1 MKEPERIP
9 LDPSTPTAK
18 KVKKIPLPA
27 LYPEGMRDDLYSS
40 SSNEKEFWKFIEKHK
55 EAREKWL
62 NKSTDEDNTK
72 GDQT

>member
-27 LYPEGMRDDLYSS
+27 LYPEGMRDDLYSN
-40 SSNEKEFWKFIEKHK
+40 SNEKEFWKFIEKHK
-55 EAREKWL
+55 EARKKWL
-62 NKSTDEDNTK
+62 GQSGDENNSESDKT
-72 GDQT
+72 